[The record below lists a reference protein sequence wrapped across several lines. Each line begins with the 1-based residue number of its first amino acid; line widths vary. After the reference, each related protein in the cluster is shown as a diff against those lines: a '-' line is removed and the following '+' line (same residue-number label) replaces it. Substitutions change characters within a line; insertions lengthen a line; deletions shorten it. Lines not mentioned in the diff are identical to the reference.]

1 MSILTTKSS
10 MELNSWKEKL
20 TDFSGKPVGERV
32 KEVLCSINN
41 YDRSSLN
48 DDEYFQVL
56 AKQFNS
62 LTGVKLHTNDLEG
75 N

>member
-20 TDFSGKPVGERV
+20 TDLSGKLVNDRV
-32 KEVLCSINN
+32 KEVLSSI
-41 YDRSSLN
+41 YEYESSSSN
-48 DDEYFQVL
+48 DDEYLQVL
-56 AKQFNS
+56 AKQFNNLS
-62 LTGVKLHTNDLEG
+62 GVKLHIKELEV

>member
-20 TDFSGKPVGERV
+20 TDLSGKLVNDRV
-32 KEVLCSINN
+32 KEVLSSINE
-41 YDRSSLN
+41 YESSSSN
-48 DDEYFQVL
+48 DDEYLQVL
-56 AKQFNS
+56 AKQFNNLS
-62 LTGVKLHTNDLEG
+62 GVKLHIKELEG